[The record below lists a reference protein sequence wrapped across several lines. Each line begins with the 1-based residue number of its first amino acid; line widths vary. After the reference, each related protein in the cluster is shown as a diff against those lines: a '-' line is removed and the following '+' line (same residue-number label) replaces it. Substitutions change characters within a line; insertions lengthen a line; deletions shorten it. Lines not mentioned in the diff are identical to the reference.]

1 MIMRRLAFAIA
12 LAILILAVAGGLR
25 YAEDSGMV
33 GAEGARRTLQILIG
47 LGLAAYSNLMP
58 KRIGRARRSP
68 QAEASAQG
76 ALRVGG
82 WSLTLA
88 GLAYAGLWA
97 FAPLA
102 IADFAS
108 MTVVA
113 TALAVTLGYAL
124 WAFTACRGAG
134 NASASR

>member
-1 MIMRRLAFAIA
+1 MMIKRLAFALA

-25 YAEDSGMV
+25 YAEDAGMV

-47 LGLAAYSNLMP
+47 LVLAAYANLMP

-68 QAEASAQG
+68 KAEAVAQA

-102 IADFAS
+102 IADIAS
-108 MTVVA
+108 MAVVA
-113 TALAVTLGYAL
+113 TALAATLGYAL
-124 WAFTACRGAG
+124 WSFTACR
-134 NASASR
+134 SAERATVGR

>member
-1 MIMRRLAFAIA
+1 MIIKRLAFAIA
-12 LAILILAVAGGLR
+12 LAILILAVAGGLS
-25 YAEDSGMV
+25 YAENAGMV
-33 GAEGARRTLQILIG
+33 GEEGARRTMQILIG
-47 LGLAAYSNLMP
+47 LVLAAYANLMP
-58 KRIGRARRSP
+58 KQIGRARGSP
-68 QAEASAQG
+68 QAEAAAQA

-102 IADFAS
+102 IADIAS

-113 TALAVTLGYAL
+113 AALAATLGYAL
-124 WAFTACRGAG
+124 WSFTACRGQG
-134 NASASR
+134 DASASR

>member
-1 MIMRRLAFAIA
+1 MIIKRLAFAVA
-12 LAILILAVAGGLR
+12 LAGLMLAVAGGLS

-33 GAEGARRTLQILIG
+33 GAEGARRTMQVLIG
-47 LGLAAYSNLMP
+47 LGLAAYANLMP
-58 KRIGRARRSP
+58 KRIGRARGSP
-68 QAEASAQG
+68 QAEASAQA

-102 IADFAS
+102 FADIASIA
-108 MTVVA
+108 VVA
-113 TALAVTLGYAL
+113 GALAATLGYAL
-124 WAFTACRGAG
+124 WSFAACRGLG
-134 NASASR
+134 NASTSG

>member
-1 MIMRRLAFAIA
+1 MIIKRLAFAIA
-12 LAILILAVAGGLR
+12 LAILILAVAGGLG
-25 YAEDSGMV
+25 YAEDSGMI

-47 LGLAAYSNLMP
+47 LGLAAYANLMP
-58 KRIGRARRSP
+58 KQVGRARQSP
-68 QAEASAQG
+68 QAEAFALA

-97 FAPLA
+97 FAPLGL
-102 IADFAS
+102 ADIAS

-113 TALAVTLGYAL
+113 AALAATLGYAL
-124 WAFTACRGAG
+124 WSFTACRSAG
-134 NASASR
+134 NPSASR

>member
-1 MIMRRLAFAIA
+1 MIIKRLAFAIA

-25 YAEDSGMV
+25 YAEAAGMV
-33 GAEGARRTLQILIG
+33 GAEGARRTMQILIG
-47 LGLAAYSNLMP
+47 LGLAAYANLMP
-58 KRIGRARRSP
+58 KQIGRARKSP
-68 QAEASAQG
+68 QAEAFAQA

-102 IADFAS
+102 IADLAS
-108 MTVVA
+108 MAVVA
-113 TALAVTLGYAL
+113 TALAATLGYAL
-124 WAFTACRGAG
+124 WSFTACRGAG